1 MDTLKAAVSI
11 VRSLVAVMPAKFWLV
26 LFGLIVG
33 IPTSLYGLHWAQFKF
48 VKQASDCRNDPYYDI
63 ATSKAIT
70 PQQELDEIAKA
81 GAKQNDCLKTVSP
94 NKGSVEFLQEQR
106 KRLEQGRP

>member
-48 VKQASDCRNDPYYDI
+48 VKQA
-63 ATSKAIT
+63 
-70 PQQELDEIAKA
+70 
-81 GAKQNDCLKTVSP
+81 
-94 NKGSVEFLQEQR
+94 
-106 KRLEQGRP
+106 